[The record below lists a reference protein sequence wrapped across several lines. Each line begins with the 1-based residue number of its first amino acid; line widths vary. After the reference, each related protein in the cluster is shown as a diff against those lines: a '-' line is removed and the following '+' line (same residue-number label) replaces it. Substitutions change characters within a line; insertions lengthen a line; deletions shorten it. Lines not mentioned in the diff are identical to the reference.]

1 MGSEVET
8 ALREHRCTL
17 NKFFGVAYNLDVAFH
32 VFVRPTTRMGD
43 IGELR
48 KNKTELREEPQHLTC
63 DRLDIVL
70 TANNNK
76 SRHFVANKNLIADC
90 HSILYAI

>member
-43 IGELR
+43 IGEFVLLGWPR
-48 KNKTELREEPQHLTC
+48 RASPSRGPVRQGQKPKVEASTTETPST
-63 DRLDIVL
+63 LDCL
-70 TANNNK
+70 G
-76 SRHFVANKNLIADC
+76 
-90 HSILYAI
+90 